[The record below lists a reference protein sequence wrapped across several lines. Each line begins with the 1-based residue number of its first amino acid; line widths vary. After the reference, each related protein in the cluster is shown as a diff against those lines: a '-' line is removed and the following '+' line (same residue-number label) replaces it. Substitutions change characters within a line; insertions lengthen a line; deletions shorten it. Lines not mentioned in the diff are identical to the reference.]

1 MLAILAIILLIPSVV
16 AARTAPFSSS
26 ATSAAPTA
34 YNEFTV
40 ARLQTEM
47 AAGRLTSVQLTQFYL
62 DRISALDQAVVIFGS
77 Q

>member
-1 MLAILAIILLIPSVV
+1 MPRNVLAILAIILLIPSVV

-40 ARLQTEM
+40 ARRSPFE
-47 AAGRLTSVQLTQFYL
+47 TQ
-62 DRISALDQAVVIFGS
+62 RW
-77 Q
+77 